1 MPIQEKP
8 GQDPEY
14 PLAEKHAD
22 SLRTPSGK
30 PFGEI
35 SLEAVLDDQVE
46 MADLRVSSQ
55 ALELQARIAERA
67 GRRQLAE
74 NFRRAA
80 EMAAM
85 PEERIL
91 QVYEALRPGRS
102 SPEAL
107 RALAEELER
116 NYHAARCARLI
127 REAAEAYSPK
137 PLCSDQ
143 HR

>member
-1 MPIQEKP
+1 MPIPEEDRQT
-8 GQDPEY
+8 PEY

-22 SLRTPSGK
+22 SLRAPSGK

-35 SLEAVLDDQVE
+35 SLEAVLDGRVA
-46 MADLRVSSQ
+46 MADLRVTSQ
-55 ALELQARIAERA
+55 ALEWQAQIAEGA

-80 EMAAM
+80 EMVAM

-107 RALAEELER
+107 WALAEELER

-127 REAAEAYSPK
+127 REAAEAYSRK
-137 PLCSDQ
+137 PTSSGPP
-143 HR
+143 R